1 MNRRV
6 AVSVSAALA
15 TAGLTGVVATV
26 AVTGGVASPG
36 APQRVRVST
45 ATVRMTDLA
54 TTVLTAGTLGYAPAR
69 PLTNQLA
76 GTYTYLPAAGSVI
89 AAGHVLYRV
98 DNEPVIAMRGRTPAW
113 RPMAAGMSGPDVTEL
128 QANMITLGFASGLF
142 SAPTG
147 YYDTL
152 TADAVQRWQL
162 AVGTLVTGQVGLGQ
176 IVFIPGA
183 IRVGTLNAA
192 PGRAAYAGQEPYQV
206 TTTSRIVSVPLNP
219 TLPPA
224 VVGEPVSIVLPSLDR
239 TAGRVTSIGPP
250 AVAQGQAATGS
261 ARGSAAATAAVTV
274 TPDRPALT
282 GTGSGVP
289 VQVSLTVTSVRHVLA
304 VPVSALLAL
313 SGGGYGIEVVT
324 GPRRHHLVG
333 VTAGTFAGGLVQ
345 VSGGGITA
353 GTKVEVAQ

>member
-1 MNRRV
+1 VSRRV
-6 AVSVSAALA
+6 AVPVAVAA
-15 TAGLTGVVATV
+15 AGLTGVVATV
-26 AVTGGVASPG
+26 ALTGGVASP
-36 APQRVRVST
+36 ATPPRVRVST
-45 ATVRMTDLA
+45 ATVRMTNLA

-89 AAGHVLYRV
+89 NAGHVMYRV

-113 RPMAAGMSGPDVTEL
+113 RPMAPGVSGPDVTEL
-128 QANMITLGFASGLF
+128 QANLVTLGFARGLF

-162 AVGTLVTGQVGLGQ
+162 AAGLLVTGQVGLGQ
-176 IVFIPGA
+176 IIFTPAA
-183 IRVGTLNAA
+183 IRVGAVNYA
-192 PGRAAYAGQEPYQV
+192 PGRAAYPGQEPYQV
-206 TTTSRIVSVPLNP
+206 TTTRRIVSVPVNP
-219 TLPPA
+219 SLPPA
-224 VVGEPVSIVLPSLDR
+224 AVGEPVSIVLPSLAR
-239 TAGRVTSIGPP
+239 TPGRVTTIGPP
-250 AVAQGQAATGS
+250 AAAQGQAGTGPG
-261 ARGSAAATAAVTV
+261 GSAAATAVLTV
-274 TPDRPALT
+274 TPDRPGLT
-282 GTGSGVP
+282 GAGSGVP

-345 VSGGGITA
+345 VSGAGITA
-353 GTKVEVAQ
+353 GTKVVVAQ